1 MGYKLVLVAHCF
13 ANTIYSK
20 RSLTKISQF
29 SAISVAY
36 FANFLQTIRMG
47 RIAKSSTVQVI
58 EGVYLKPSARSPYWQ
73 TYFHV
78 DGKTFRK
85 STKRKELEQAKHVAL
100 EQYYDFRR
108 NLADGVL
115 PGSVGFQKL
124 MDVYLQYIEHEGK
137 HAYHSATAK
146 RHFLPFF
153 KNVKVY
159 RA

>member
-1 MGYKLVLVAHCF
+1 M
-13 ANTIYSK
+13 
-20 RSLTKISQF
+20 
-29 SAISVAY
+29 
-36 FANFLQTIRMG
+36 
-47 RIAKSSTVQVI
+47 
-58 EGVYLKPSARSPYWQ
+58 
-73 TYFHV
+73 
-78 DGKTFRK
+78 
-85 STKRKELEQAKHVAL
+85 AL

-153 KNVKVY
+153 KNVKDITRITLADVTRYIEHRRNKNESPPLPQTLNRENTVLRQIFAHAVKQGWLREAVKIENLSERLHRRRRRHFTLEEY
-159 RA
+159 RQLHRTCLGSKIKWTRPT